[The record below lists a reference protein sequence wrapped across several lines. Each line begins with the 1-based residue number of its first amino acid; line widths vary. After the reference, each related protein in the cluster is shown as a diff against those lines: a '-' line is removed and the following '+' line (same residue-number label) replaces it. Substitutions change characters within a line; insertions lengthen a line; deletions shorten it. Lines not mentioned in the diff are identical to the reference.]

1 MPVTVTLSSKLQ
13 EALGQDVADE
23 LVEYLNTVDTTRR
36 EELKELMDQR
46 FARFSTELAQVR
58 AEIRSDMALLRAEMI
73 KWMFLFW
80 ATTGLAVLGLYR

>member
-1 MPVTVTLSSKLQ
+1 MPVTVTLSSRLQ
-13 EALGQDVADE
+13 EALGQEVADE

-46 FARFSTELAQVR
+46 FARFSAELAQVR

>member
-1 MPVTVTLSSKLQ
+1 
-13 EALGQDVADE
+13 
-23 LVEYLNTVDTTRR
+23 
-36 EELKELMDQR
+36 MDQR
-46 FARFSTELAQVR
+46 FARFSAELAQVR

>member
-46 FARFSTELAQVR
+46 FARFSAELAQVR